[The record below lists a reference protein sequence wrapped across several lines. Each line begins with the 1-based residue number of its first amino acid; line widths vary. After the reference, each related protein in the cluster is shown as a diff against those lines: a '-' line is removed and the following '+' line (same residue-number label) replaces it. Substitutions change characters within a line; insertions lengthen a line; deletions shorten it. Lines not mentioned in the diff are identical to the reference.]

1 MYLSQKF
8 NKLNMYRKIIT
19 KISAFSLIAL
29 ATSCAIIEQDQVGVK
44 RRFGK
49 VIPDIKEPGLVF
61 FNPLT
66 SSVLKVYV
74 RTKNLTINENLPSKE
89 GLTVRS
95 ESSILYSI
103 KADGVPVILKQTGI
117 YYERDLILPVY
128 RSAAADICSQYD
140 AKDMHSSK
148 RNEIEIEIKKRM
160 QEVLTPKGFVIEA
173 VLMKSIALPERISS
187 SIERKLEAEQE
198 ALRLAFVTE
207 QQKREVE
214 RQIIL
219 EEGNREMARI
229 RAEGQK
235 NATIIQAEAKKQADI
250 IASEGK
256 AKAIEIEGAALQ
268 VHNQLISSSLTPSLL
283 KLKQVE
289 AFKKLAH
296 SEIPKTIMLDQN
308 TPVMNMFGKD

>member
-1 MYLSQKF
+1 MYKRIF
-8 NKLNMYRKIIT
+8 NK
-19 KISAFSLIAL
+19 ISVFGLLVL
-29 ATSCAIIEQDQVGVK
+29 ASCAVVEQDQVGVK

-49 VIPDIKEPGLVF
+49 VSPEIKEPGLVF
-61 FNPLT
+61 HNPLT
-66 SSVLKVYV
+66 SSVITVYV
-74 RTKNLTINENLPSKE
+74 RTKNLAINENLPSKE

-103 KADGVPVILKQTGI
+103 KPEDVPIILKQTGI
-117 YYERDLILPVY
+117 YFERDLILPVY

-160 QEVLTPKGFVIEA
+160 QEILTPKGFVIEA
-173 VLMKSIALPERISS
+173 VLMKSISLPERISS

-219 EEGNREMARI
+219 EEGNREMAKI
-229 RAEGQK
+229 KAEGQK
-235 NATIIQAEAKKQADI
+235 NATIIQAEAKRESDI
-250 IASEGK
+250 ISAEGK
-256 AKAIEIEGAALQ
+256 AKAIEIEGVALKRYNEQ
-268 VHNQLISSSLTPSLL
+268 INSTLTPTLL

-289 AFKKLAH
+289 AFKKLAA
-296 SEIPKTIMLDQN
+296 SENPKTIMIDQN

>member
-1 MYLSQKF
+1 MYK
-8 NKLNMYRKIIT
+8 RIIT

-128 RSAAADICSQYD
+128 RSAAADICS
-140 AKDMHSSK
+140 
-148 RNEIEIEIKKRM
+148 
-160 QEVLTPKGFVIEA
+160 
-173 VLMKSIALPERISS
+173 
-187 SIERKLEAEQE
+187 
-198 ALRLAFVTE
+198 
-207 QQKREVE
+207 
-214 RQIIL
+214 
-219 EEGNREMARI
+219 
-229 RAEGQK
+229 
-235 NATIIQAEAKKQADI
+235 
-250 IASEGK
+250 
-256 AKAIEIEGAALQ
+256 
-268 VHNQLISSSLTPSLL
+268 
-283 KLKQVE
+283 
-289 AFKKLAH
+289 
-296 SEIPKTIMLDQN
+296 
-308 TPVMNMFGKD
+308 